1 MFMKLNPE
9 SETIEMLAK
18 SILVAARTAPKAKGK
33 DDIVTALL
41 ETNDVEVLASAM
53 EEMAEKKGEGFAFFK
68 RDAQNVR
75 NADAVILIGFKT
87 EGVVGLNC
95 GACGF
100 ESCKDMLE
108 QSKVNVD
115 FTGPNCS
122 FKYIDMGIALGSA
135 AAKAKDLCV
144 DNRVMYSVGAG
155 ALAAGLL
162 DADIACGMP
171 LSIKGKNLF
180 FDRK

>member
-18 SILVAARTAPKAKGK
+18 TILVAARTAPKAKGN

-41 ETNDVEVLASAM
+41 EPDDVETLASAM
-53 EEMAEKKGEGFAFFK
+53 EKMAEKKGEGFAFFK
-68 RDAQNVR
+68 RDAQNIR
-75 NADAVILIGFKT
+75 NADAVILIGLKT
-87 EGVVGLNC
+87 ESVVGLNC

-100 ESCKDMLE
+100 ESCRDLIQ
-108 QSKVNVD
+108 QSKINAD
-115 FTGPNCS
+115 FTGPQCS

-135 AAKAKDLCV
+135 AAKAKDLCI
-144 DNRVMYSVGAG
+144 DNRIMYSVGAG
-155 ALAAGLL
+155 ALAAGLM

-171 LSIKGKNLF
+171 LSIRGKNMF

>member
-1 MFMKLNPE
+1 MKLNPE

-18 SILVAARTAPKAKGK
+18 TILVAARTAPKAKGM

-41 ETNDVEVLASAM
+41 EAEDIETLASSM
-53 EEMAEKKGEGFAFFK
+53 EEMGEKKGEGFAFFK

-75 NADAVILIGFKT
+75 NADAIILIGFKT
-87 EGVVGLNC
+87 DGTVGLNC
-95 GACGF
+95 GSCGF

-108 QSKVNVD
+108 HSKVNVD

-144 DNRVMYSVGAG
+144 DNRIMYSVGAG

-162 DADIACGMP
+162 EADIACGMP

>member
-18 SILVAARTAPKAKGK
+18 TILVAARTAPKAKGK

-41 ETNDVEVLASAM
+41 ETEDVEVLASAM
-53 EEMAEKKGEGFAFFK
+53 EEMADRKGEGFAFFK

-75 NADAVILIGFKT
+75 NADAVLLIGFKT
-87 EGVVGLNC
+87 ESVVGLNC

-100 ESCKDMLE
+100 ESCKDML
-108 QSKVNVD
+108 QHSKVNVD
-115 FTGPNCS
+115 FTGPHCS

-135 AAKAKDLCV
+135 AARGKDLCV

-155 ALAAGLL
+155 ALSAGLL

-171 LSIKGKNLF
+171 LSIKGKNMF

>member
-1 MFMKLNPE
+1 MKLNPE

-18 SILVAARTAPKAKGK
+18 TILVAARTAPKAKGK

-41 ETNDVEVLASAM
+41 EPEDMEVLASSM
-53 EEMAEKKGEGFAFFK
+53 EEMADRKGEGFAFFK

-87 EGVVGLNC
+87 EGVAGLNC

-100 ESCKDMLE
+100 ENCKDMLQ

-122 FKYIDMGIALGSA
+122 FKFIDMGIALGSA
-135 AAKAKDLCV
+135 AARAKDLCV

-155 ALAAGLL
+155 ALSAGLL
-162 DADIACGMP
+162 DANIACGMP
-171 LSIKGKNLF
+171 LSIKGKNMF